1 MTNVSSIN
9 GGSPARTAIER
20 AKAEIAEENLQ
31 KGVAKLKVKYR
42 ELAAAQTVVANIT
55 REIADLE
62 AAVEQG
68 NV

>member
-1 MTNVSSIN
+1 MNDVTKLNSL
-9 GGSPARTAIER
+9 TAAANAIAR
-20 AKAEIAEENLQ
+20 AKAEVAEENLQ
-31 KGVAKLKVKYR
+31 KGVTKLKTKYR
-42 ELAAAQTVVANIT
+42 ELSAAETVVANIK